1 MYDFGLSLKDPR
13 VAEQWEKL
21 SETFRRQH
29 RYVTSPGAQA
39 WLGRPRTYLWLRDA
53 LRELSAKRAVESYWR
68 SRTKP
73 LAQTAGERQTPAGTS
88 EVAGQLRKSLSMV
101 LGPGCDVVAGR
112 NHLNGSLAAISGSR
126 TDAVEHGG
134 ERTPSVADGAAL
146 AEVEICRD
154 LLMIFDYYERPRWFF
169 TDFAPR
175 TFKELIGPKVYLD
188 LIRLAGDPAVRVKAA
203 VRLGFTLWCFGSPA
217 LLNEKARRAFD
228 LLSSHPEEFGL
239 CMALA
244 YGKKTPGSGRPTGSR
259 DSRESTTQ
267 KEKMAKLRL
276 YHAITTYLT
285 DGNNGRD
292 LKKATA
298 VLKEGGRLELVR
310 GMDGCGALT
319 DSEARRVTLNLI
331 SEQIY
336 PGTTKKSLAKI
347 ISAEPDFKL

>member
-53 LRELSAKRAVESYWR
+53 LRELSAKKAVESYWR

-112 NHLNGSLAAISGSR
+112 NHLNGSLAAISESR
-126 TDAVEHGG
+126 RDAAEHGG
-134 ERTPSVADGAAL
+134 ERTPSVADEAAL
-146 AEVEICRD
+146 AEGEICHD
-154 LLMIFDYYERPRWFF
+154 LLMIFDYYEQPRSFF

-175 TFKELIGPKVYLD
+175 TFKELMGPKVYPDEECLG
-188 LIRLAGDPAVRVKAA
+188 RDPDARVKAA
-203 VRLGFTLWCFGSPA
+203 VRLGFTLRCFGAPA
-217 LLNEKARRAFD
+217 PLNEKARGTFLA
-228 LLSSHPEEFGL
+228 LASHPEEFGL

-244 YGKKTPGSGRPTGSR
+244 NGKKTPGSGRPTGSR
-259 DSRESTTQ
+259 DSGESTTQ
-267 KEKMAKLRL
+267 KEKMAKL
-276 YHAITTYLT
+276 
-285 DGNNGRD
+285 DGWR
-292 LKKATA
+292 
-298 VLKEGGRLELVR
+298 
-310 GMDGCGALT
+310 
-319 DSEARRVTLNLI
+319 
-331 SEQIY
+331 
-336 PGTTKKSLAKI
+336 
-347 ISAEPDFKL
+347 